1 MAFIIETWINKEED
15 LQLITSQLKCLGYN
29 IITKKDRITRKA
41 VELANIYRDDL
52 TVEKL
57 NI

>member
-29 IITKKDRITRKA
+29 IITKKTRITRNGG
-41 VELANIYRDDL
+41 ELACIYRDDC
-52 TVEKL
+52 TVEK
-57 NI
+57 